1 MTVSVSSPPVRR
13 QTSSGIAAYLPFA
26 KWMHWTIAILV
37 LAMFAS
43 GVLMKQIGGGA
54 FADFLFSSHKVC
66 GVVALALMVLRLAY
80 RLFARASGVWAKA
93 SGAHPVHQ
101 SIYGLAILVPV
112 LGWAG
117 ISDFGAR
124 TVFFGLQLPAIWP
137 EGSGQAGLF
146 FTAHAWLAFALVA
159 AIFLHIGVAMQDHV
173 MRGRAVSDKSS

>member
-1 MTVSVSSPPVRR
+1 MTGSVSSPPTRR
-13 QTSSGIAAYLPFA
+13 QAPSGIAVYVPFA

-66 GVVALALMVLRLAY
+66 GVLALALMVLRLAY
-80 RLFARASGVWAKA
+80 RLFARASGIWAKA
-93 SGAHPVHQ
+93 SGAHPVPQ
-101 SIYGLAILVPV
+101 SIDGLAILVPL

-124 TVFFGLQLPAIWP
+124 TVFFGLRLPAIWP
-137 EGSGQAGLF
+137 EGAGQAGLF
-146 FTAHAWLAFALVA
+146 FTSHAWLAFALIA
-159 AIFLHIGVAMQDHV
+159 AIFLHIGVAMQDHI
-173 MRGRAVSDKSS
+173 MRGRAVADKAR